1 MDLRTRLNVQAASNR
16 PWGGANGPIANG
28 VNSHFIRNWN
38 RAVNDVPSRPETPNG
53 PLQARRVFPS
63 GGASGYYFAML
74 REHEIEIRVRYQET
88 DGQGRLHHCNF
99 FTYFEMGR
107 TELLRASG
115 ITYRQIEEEGWMLV
129 VSEISCKYLLP
140 ANYDDVL
147 RLRTSIERTR
157 AASVIHEY
165 RIFRGD
171 TLLAQGR
178 SVLAC
183 IDREGRLQRLP
194 DALLEGDAAEG

>member
-1 MDLRTRLNVQAASNR
+1 
-16 PWGGANGPIANG
+16 
-28 VNSHFIRNWN
+28 
-38 RAVNDVPSRPETPNG
+38 
-53 PLQARRVFPS
+53 VFPLP
-63 GGASGYYFAML
+63 GASGYYFAML
-74 REHEIEIRVRYQET
+74 REHDIEIRVRYQET
-88 DGQGRLHHCNF
+88 DGQGRLHHANF

-115 ITYRQIEEEGWMLV
+115 IAYRQIEEEGRLLV
-129 VSEISCKYLLP
+129 VSEISCKYLQP

-147 RLRTSIERTR
+147 RLRTSIVQTR

-165 RIFRGD
+165 QIYRGD
-171 TLLAQGR
+171 TLLAKGR

-194 DALLEGDAAEG
+194 DALLESDTAQR